1 MNVKSTIIKNLNF
14 FKGMSKNEIYEHRKN
29 KFLKIGRGK
38 GFVKSSTKFDQELT
52 YKEPIF
58 NKFKRNYDS
67 NKLIYIGVGLAIFV
81 TVFAILY

>member
-1 MNVKSTIIKNLNF
+1 
-14 FKGMSKNEIYEHRKN
+14 MSKNEIYEHRKN
-29 KFLKIGRGK
+29 KFLKIGRDK
-38 GFVKSSTKFDQELT
+38 GFVKSSTKIDQELT

-58 NKFKRNYDS
+58 NKLKRNYDS